1 MSRNGLAFKFGI
13 GAKLGLSI
21 GFGVLLI
28 AAMLVSEHLSSR
40 FVSGLVATADRQQSI
55 LHESIT
61 TEVMLQTAQ
70 IAGRDVRRAQTV
82 RQVDEH
88 LAQLEKISDQAR
100 ERIIALQLRAEPD
113 ATRKKLERVNG
124 LILEYVAAAREIGAQ
139 QTQILSLFQR
149 LDEAETHWTRAF
161 HQLVN
166 SDTFSLLPNVI
177 LVEALINEASSAFK
191 DARTAT
197 WRYFVLSESTQVAR
211 ITGAADQAVEKLL
224 FGRRDVI
231 DPKVIENIE
240 HLRQLVPEYVSV
252 LKTITGA
259 INTQIEIQ
267 KGQVSS
273 TETTARQVL
282 DEVAQTA
289 VALSDTATADA
300 IAGAA
305 QAERRR
311 AGLGAVVTLL
321 FLGIALFASRTVGR
335 PIQQIGGVLL
345 QLARGKTDVTIPYV
359 ARRDEIGDTAR
370 AASVFKDNLLQMA
383 GIEAQQKAAEARA
396 RQERQAEMLRLAD
409 TFEKSIGEIVKSVST
424 TSTQVETSAYTL
436 TAVADTTKQLASA
449 VASAAEQTSNNV
461 RVVSDA
467 TDEISASTG
476 EISNQSRH
484 SRDMVQEAVRQAEMT
499 DSRMAELMD
508 AATRIGEVVNLI
520 TAIAG
525 QTNLLALNATIEAA
539 RAGKSGRGFA
549 VVASEVKMLAQ
560 RTTEATEEIRA
571 QVGGIQTASR
581 DSVSALKDIRG
592 TIIRLSEVAAAIAA
606 AVDEQDATTHGI
618 AQNVKQVAQGTS
630 QVAASILDV
639 NKRASET
646 GLASSELLASAQ
658 TLARESSKL
667 RNEAQSFLAT
677 VRTAS

>member
-1 MSRNGLAFKFGI
+1 MQLA
-13 GAKLGLSI
+13 
-21 GFGVLLI
+21 
-28 AAMLVSEHLSSR
+28 
-40 FVSGLVATADRQQSI
+40 
-55 LHESIT
+55 
-61 TEVMLQTAQ
+61 
-70 IAGRDVRRAQTV
+70 
-82 RQVDEH
+82 
-88 LAQLEKISDQAR
+88 
-100 ERIIALQLRAEPD
+100 
-113 ATRKKLERVNG
+113 KKLEQING
-124 LILEYVAAAREIGAQ
+124 LILDYISALREIGAG
-139 QTQILSLFQR
+139 QTQILSLFTR
-149 LDEAETHWTRAF
+149 LDDAETYWTRAF

-166 SDTFSLLPNVI
+166 SDAFGLMPNVT
-177 LVEALINEASSAFK
+177 LVETLINEASSAFK

-197 WRYFVLSESTQVAR
+197 WRYFVLSEPTQVAR
-211 ITGAADQAVEKLL
+211 ITGAADQAVEKL
-224 FGRRDVI
+224 GYARRDVH
-231 DPKVIENIE
+231 DAKVIQGIE
-240 HLRQLVPEYVSV
+240 QLRLLVPEYVAV
-252 LKTITGA
+252 LKTITSA

-267 KGQVSS
+267 KDRASAAES
-273 TETTARQVL
+273 AARQLL

-289 VALSDTATADA
+289 TELSGKAKADA

-305 QAERRR
+305 QSERLRIV
-311 AGLGAVVTLL
+311 LGAIVTIL
-321 FLGIALFASRTVGR
+321 FLGIALFASRAIGR

-345 QLARGKTDVTIPYV
+345 QLARGKTDIEIPYV
-359 ARRDEIGDTAR
+359 ARGDEIGDTAR

-396 RQERQAEMLRLAD
+396 REQRQSEMLRLAD
-409 TFEKSIGEIVKSVST
+409 TFEKSIGEIVNSVST
-424 TSTQVETSAYTL
+424 TSTQLETAASTL
-436 TAVADTTKQLASA
+436 TTAADTTKQLASA

-467 TDEISASTG
+467 TEEISASTG
-476 EISNQSRH
+476 EISNQSRT
-484 SRDMVQEAVRQAEMT
+484 SSDMVQEAVRQAEMT
-499 DSRMAELMD
+499 DGRMAELMD
-508 AATRIGEVVNLI
+508 AANRIGEVVNLI

-549 VVASEVKMLAQ
+549 VVASEVKMLAK

-592 TIIRLSEVAAAIAA
+592 TIIRLAEVAAAIAA

-646 GLASSELLASAQ
+646 GSASTEVLISAR
-658 TLARESSKL
+658 TLAQESSKL
-667 RNEAQSFLAT
+667 RAEAQNFPRDGPHCQLRAVRRLTARPANGQIPVENLTSGHERHVRLAPDGFEDF
-677 VRTAS
+677 RKYFSRCGAPMM

>member
-1 MSRNGLAFKFGI
+1 M
-13 GAKLGLSI
+13 
-21 GFGVLLI
+21 
-28 AAMLVSEHLSSR
+28 
-40 FVSGLVATADRQQSI
+40 
-55 LHESIT
+55 
-61 TEVMLQTAQ
+61 
-70 IAGRDVRRAQTV
+70 
-82 RQVDEH
+82 
-88 LAQLEKISDQAR
+88 
-100 ERIIALQLRAEPD
+100 
-113 ATRKKLERVNG
+113 
-124 LILEYVAAAREIGAQ
+124 
-139 QTQILSLFQR
+139 
-149 LDEAETHWTRAF
+149 
-161 HQLVN
+161 
-166 SDTFSLLPNVI
+166 
-177 LVEALINEASSAFK
+177 
-191 DARTAT
+191 
-197 WRYFVLSESTQVAR
+197 QVAR
-211 ITGAADQAVEKLL
+211 ITGAADQAVEKLV
-224 FGRRDVI
+224 FARRDVI

-240 HLRQLVPEYVSV
+240 HLRRLVPEYVSV

-267 KGQVSS
+267 KDQVSS

-289 VALSDTATADA
+289 VELSDTATADA
-300 IAGAA
+300 IAGTA

-311 AGLGAVVTLL
+311 VGLGVVVTLL
-321 FLGIALFASRTVGR
+321 FLGIALFASRTIGR

-345 QLARGKTDVTIPYV
+345 QLARGKTDVAIPYV

-461 RVVSDA
+461 RIVSGA

-484 SRDMVQEAVRQAEMT
+484 SSDMVQEAVRQAEMT

-539 RAGKSGRGFA
+539 RAGESGRGFA

-618 AQNVKQVAQGTS
+618 AQSVKQVAQGTS

-639 NKRASET
+639 NQRASET
-646 GLASSELLASAQ
+646 GSASSELLASAR

-667 RNEAQSFLAT
+667 RDEAQGFLAT

>member
-539 RAGKSGRGFA
+539 RAGESGRGFA

>member
-21 GFGVLLI
+21 GFGVLLL

-61 TEVMLQTAQ
+61 TDVMLQTAQ

-88 LAQLEKISDQAR
+88 LAQLQKISDQAR
-100 ERIIALQLRAEPD
+100 ERIIALQLRAESN

-124 LILEYVAAAREIGAQ
+124 LILEYVAAAREIGAK
-139 QTQILSLFQR
+139 QTEILSLFQR

-166 SDTFSLLPNVI
+166 SDAFSLLPNVI

-197 WRYFVLSESTQVAR
+197 WRYFVLSESMQVAR
-211 ITGAADQAVEKLL
+211 ITGAADQAVEKLV
-224 FGRRDVI
+224 FARRDVI
-231 DPKVIENIE
+231 DPKVIESIE

-267 KGQVSS
+267 KDQVSS
-273 TETTARQVL
+273 TETTARHVL

-289 VALSDTATADA
+289 VALSDRATADA
-300 IAGAA
+300 IAGTA

-311 AGLGAVVTLL
+311 AGLGVVVTLL
-321 FLGIALFASRTVGR
+321 FLGIALFASRTIGR

-383 GIEAQQKAAEARA
+383 GIEAQQKIAEARA

-436 TAVADTTKQLASA
+436 TAVADTTKQLAGA

-520 TAIAG
+520 TAIAS

-539 RAGKSGRGFA
+539 RAGESGRGFA

-646 GLASSELLASAQ
+646 GTASSELLASAR

-667 RNEAQSFLAT
+667 RNEAQGFLAT

>member
-1 MSRNGLAFKFGI
+1 M
-13 GAKLGLSI
+13 
-21 GFGVLLI
+21 
-28 AAMLVSEHLSSR
+28 
-40 FVSGLVATADRQQSI
+40 
-55 LHESIT
+55 
-61 TEVMLQTAQ
+61 
-70 IAGRDVRRAQTV
+70 
-82 RQVDEH
+82 
-88 LAQLEKISDQAR
+88 
-100 ERIIALQLRAEPD
+100 
-113 ATRKKLERVNG
+113 
-124 LILEYVAAAREIGAQ
+124 
-139 QTQILSLFQR
+139 
-149 LDEAETHWTRAF
+149 
-161 HQLVN
+161 
-166 SDTFSLLPNVI
+166 
-177 LVEALINEASSAFK
+177 
-191 DARTAT
+191 
-197 WRYFVLSESTQVAR
+197 
-211 ITGAADQAVEKLL
+211 
-224 FGRRDVI
+224 
-231 DPKVIENIE
+231 
-240 HLRQLVPEYVSV
+240 
-252 LKTITGA
+252 
-259 INTQIEIQ
+259 
-267 KGQVSS
+267 
-273 TETTARQVL
+273 
-282 DEVAQTA
+282 
-289 VALSDTATADA
+289 
-300 IAGAA
+300 
-305 QAERRR
+305 
-311 AGLGAVVTLL
+311 TLL
-321 FLGIALFASRTVGR
+321 FLGIALFASRTIGR

-383 GIEAQQKAAEARA
+383 GIEAQQKIAEARA

-436 TAVADTTKQLASA
+436 TAVADTTKQLAGA

-520 TAIAG
+520 TAIAS

-539 RAGKSGRGFA
+539 RAGESGRGFA

-646 GLASSELLASAQ
+646 GTASSELLASAR

-667 RNEAQSFLAT
+667 RNEAQGFLAT

>member
-88 LAQLEKISDQAR
+88 LAQLQKISDQAR

-539 RAGKSGRGFA
+539 RAGESGRGFA

>member
-21 GFGVLLI
+21 GLGVLLL
-28 AAMLVSEHLSSR
+28 AVMLVSEHLSGR
-40 FVSGLVATADRQQSI
+40 FVSGLVATADKEQSI
-55 LHESIT
+55 LHEGIT

-70 IAGRDVRRAQTV
+70 IAGRDVRRAKSV
-82 RQVDEH
+82 EQVDEH
-88 LAQLEKISDQAR
+88 LAQLQNVLDRAR
-100 ERIIALQLRAEPD
+100 ERIIALQLRGGSD
-113 ATRKKLERVNG
+113 ATRKKLERVNS
-124 LILEYVAAAREIGAQ
+124 LILDYVVALREIGAK

-149 LDEAETHWTRAF
+149 LDAAETHWTRAF

-166 SDTFSLLPNVI
+166 SDAFSLLPNVT
-177 LVEALINEASSAFK
+177 LVETLINEAGSAFK

-197 WRYFVLSESTQVAR
+197 WRYFVLSESMQVAR
-211 ITGAADQAVEKLL
+211 ITGAADQAVEKLVYA
-224 FGRRDVI
+224 RRDVR
-231 DPKVIENIE
+231 DPKVVDGIE
-240 HLRQLVPEYVSV
+240 HLRRLVPEYVSV

-267 KGQVSS
+267 ANQVGS
-273 TETTARQVL
+273 TEATARQVL

-289 VALSDTATADA
+289 VELSDKATGDA

-311 AGLGAVVTLL
+311 IGLGAVVTLL
-321 FLGIALFASRTVGR
+321 FLGIALFASRTIAR
-335 PIQQIGGVLL
+335 PIEQIGGVLL
-345 QLARGKTDVTIPYV
+345 QLAGGKTDVAIPYV

-396 RQERQAEMLRLAD
+396 RKERQAEMLRLAD

-436 TAVADTTKQLASA
+436 TAVADTTRQLAGA

-461 RVVSDA
+461 RIVSHA

-476 EISNQSRH
+476 EISHQSRT
-484 SRDMVQEAVRQAEMT
+484 SSDMVQEAVRQAEMT
-499 DSRMAELMD
+499 DGRMAELMD

-539 RAGKSGRGFA
+539 RAGESGRGFA

-571 QVGGIQTASR
+571 QVVGIQTASR
-581 DSVSALKDIRG
+581 DSVSALKDIRS
-592 TIIRLSEVAAAIAA
+592 TIVRLSEVASAIAA
-606 AVDEQDATTHGI
+606 AVDEQDATTQGI

-639 NKRASET
+639 NKHASET
-646 GLASSELLASAQ
+646 GAASTALLDSAR
-658 TLARESSKL
+658 TLALESSKL
-667 RNEAQSFLAT
+667 RDEAQSFLAT